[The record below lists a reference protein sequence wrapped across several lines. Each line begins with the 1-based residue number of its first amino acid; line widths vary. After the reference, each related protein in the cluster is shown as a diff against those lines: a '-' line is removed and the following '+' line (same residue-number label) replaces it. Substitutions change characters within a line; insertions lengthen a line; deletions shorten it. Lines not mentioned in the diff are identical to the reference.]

1 MTERDATPHG
11 ITVLDIH
18 DGRWALWQVSATTM
32 NGPLRATST
41 NAVVTD
47 GFDEKA
53 FLSLTYR
60 RPVLLTA
67 RAGQVCTEPIILEAA
82 PFDPEQFI
90 ADCDAWINLLQGMF
104 WAENDRR
111 AEANAENARR
121 RKEAKAAG
129 APAVEYKRLAPLK
142 DIDWPGAPPASSWST
157 DTDSP
162 EPVTVEALRVAN
174 GCARLLNFWL
184 DIETDRTRKTR
195 QSYLNG
201 IGGPVVRRWPEPV
214 PTTAEKA
221 TQTDPVL
228 VSA

>member
-67 RAGQVCTEPIILEAA
+67 RARQVCTEPIILEAA

-90 ADCDAWINLLQGMF
+90 ADYDAWINLLQGMF

-111 AEANAENARR
+111 AEAKAENARR

-129 APAVEYKRLAPLK
+129 APAVESKRLAPLK
-142 DIDWPGAPPASSWST
+142 DIDWPGAPPGQRLVHGQELPGTGHRRGVARGQRVRPT
-157 DTDSP
+157 AELLAGHRDRPHPQDPP
-162 EPVTVEALRVAN
+162 ELPQRN
-174 GCARLLNFWL
+174 R
-184 DIETDRTRKTR
+184 RTRRAPMAGT
-195 QSYLNG
+195 SLDHG
-201 IGGPVVRRWPEPV
+201 
-214 PTTAEKA
+214 
-221 TQTDPVL
+221 
-228 VSA
+228 